1 METRTI
7 TTAAVLLASLGN
19 FLSGMETEGADFV
32 HHPADHALE
41 TSLVEWKLSRSESTQ
56 KKAVTLETSLVEWKL
71 RFPCKDCAYRISLGN
86 FLSGMETYYGCTA
99 RKRSSKA
106 LETSLVEWKPMNV
119 DGESAASRA
128 LETSLVEWKPLRRT

>member
-1 METRTI
+1 MET
-7 TTAAVLLASLGN
+7 AL
-19 FLSGMETEGADFV
+19 ADFV

-86 FLSGMETYYGCTA
+86 FLSGMETSLHLVQPDPH
-99 RKRSSKA
+99 RP
-106 LETSLVEWKPMNV
+106 LETSLVEWKPRTFRY
-119 DGESAASRA
+119 ASPPA
-128 LETSLVEWKPLRRT
+128 MPWKLP

>member
-1 METRTI
+1 MIVPPRH
-7 TTAAVLLASLGN
+7 LGN
-19 FLSGMETEGADFV
+19 FLSGMETCTFTPTLAAICS
-32 HHPADHALE
+32 PLE
-41 TSLVEWKLSRSESTQ
+41 TSLVEWKLPFNR
-56 KKAVTLETSLVEWKL
+56 AVDAWHHALGNFLSGMETKSPPPPPPRA
-71 RFPCKDCAYRISLGN
+71 RFLGN